1 MFVKILKIAREVA
14 DGATL
19 VEFFYTL
26 RRFIDPVRDIRQ
38 PNDSGNLIGSWIG
51 KKPESNQWYDV
62 ELDVE
67 DELIWEHNV
76 HTLKDGESKITAENL
91 DNIILQGQLEIS
103 SDGFCTIKIGE
114 SLHTLEITGAP
125 AAFQGFVQIH
135 ARRIRLY
142 DTGIIM

>member
-67 DELIWEHNV
+67 DELIWVHNV
-76 HTLKDGESKITAENL
+76 HTLKDGESKITAEN
-91 DNIILQGQLEIS
+91 
-103 SDGFCTIKIGE
+103 
-114 SLHTLEITGAP
+114 
-125 AAFQGFVQIH
+125 
-135 ARRIRLY
+135 
-142 DTGIIM
+142 